1 MEAAITHTED
11 EPTCP
16 ICLGLFNVPRQLPC
30 AHTFCQ
36 SCLQSYITS
45 KATEHEKKRCIECP
59 VCRKTAGHFTQNKP
73 TSEWASSF
81 PIDTVIQCIIPTK
94 SKVDRVC
101 DACCSDGSSV
111 TATGFCAVC
120 EEAMC
125 DNCLSVHRK
134 QKMSKAHSIL
144 TMEELLNNPQNVMK
158 FAEGFTCLDHE
169 DDLKLYC
176 NDHKIACC
184 GICYFESHSNCS
196 KVIKLKDELPALL
209 RETKTSE
216 IIEELKKLQTH
227 LKTFI
232 DVKESNNKALESQ
245 VNGLTDQI
253 REVRTRINTALD
265 ELEMKV
271 KTEGKRI
278 HKEAAIRTQT
288 ENHQCWS
295 LIHAIRNSQL
305 LCETVHKYGID
316 LQKFLT
322 AEKIKSQLPLYYSQ
336 VREKYERTDMLTVQ
350 VKFTPLLESIISLS
364 SSDIGK
370 LVTMNG
376 STLSIPGLRK
386 PTKEC
391 HVEKVETFDVNIS
404 GNSDTTCYSGITIL
418 PRDRVMLVDSYNG
431 QCILLN
437 NSHQVV
443 TTYKLTGHPYDICV
457 VGDEEVAVSVY
468 NQNTIHILSVRDDVI
483 RPVRTI
489 ATKYKCFG
497 IAAAGNGEM
506 VVVGD
511 CGNNK
516 YCWSLIR
523 DGREV
528 NYSDQYYSS
537 SRCINCIAM
546 NNSKTRVYVTV
557 PNANS
562 LQCFNMEGKKQY
574 TYSPDNLKYPLG
586 VAVDRDDNIYVVGYN
601 SHNIHQLSPEGC
613 ILQVITTGVPQ
624 NPRAISFENS
634 TDTFIITNSSDK
646 PKLYI
651 YQLK

>member
-1 MEAAITHTED
+1 MAAAITHTED

-45 KATEHEKKRCIECP
+45 KATEHEEIRCIECP
-59 VCRKTAGHFTQNKP
+59 VCRKTAGHFTHNKP

-81 PIDTVIQCIIPTK
+81 PVDNVIQCITPTK

-101 DACCSDGSSV
+101 DACSSDGSSV
-111 TATGFCAVC
+111 TATGFCVVC

-125 DNCLSVHRK
+125 DICLSVHRK

-184 GICYFESHSNCS
+184 GICYFESHSTCS

-209 RETKTSE
+209 CETKTSE

-232 DVKESNNKALESQ
+232 DVNESNIRDLESQ

-253 REVRTRINTALD
+253 REVRTKINTALD

-271 KTEGKRI
+271 KTEGKII
-278 HKEAAIRTQT
+278 HKEAAIKTQT

-316 LQKFLT
+316 IQKFLT

-391 HVEKVETFDVNIS
+391 QVEKVETFDVNIS
-404 GNSDTTCYSGITIL
+404 GNSIVPCYSGITTL
-418 PRDRVMLVDSYNG
+418 PRDRVMLVDLNNS

-443 TTYKLTGHPYDICV
+443 TTYKLTGKSCDICV
-457 VGDEEVAVSVY
+457 VGDEEVAVSMHIK
-468 NQNTIHILSVRDDVI
+468 NTIHILSVKDVVI
-483 RPVRTI
+483 SPVRRIT
-489 ATKYKCFG
+489 TKYKCYG
-497 IAAAGNGEM
+497 ITAAGNGEM

-528 NYSDQYYSS
+528 IYSDQFHSSYGCYSY
-537 SRCINCIAM
+537 IALS
-546 NNSKTRVYVTV
+546 NSKTRVYVNVSST
-557 PNANS
+557 NS
-562 LQCFNMEGKKQY
+562 LLCFNMEGKKEY
-574 TYSPDNLKYPLG
+574 TYSPDNLKLPLG
-586 VAVDRDDNIYVVGYN
+586 VAVDRDDNIYVVGYD
-601 SHNIHQLSPEGC
+601 SHNIHQLSSEGC

-624 NPRAISFENS
+624 YPWAISFDNS
-634 TDTFIITNSSDK
+634 GDTFIITNSSDQA
-646 PKLYI
+646 KLYI